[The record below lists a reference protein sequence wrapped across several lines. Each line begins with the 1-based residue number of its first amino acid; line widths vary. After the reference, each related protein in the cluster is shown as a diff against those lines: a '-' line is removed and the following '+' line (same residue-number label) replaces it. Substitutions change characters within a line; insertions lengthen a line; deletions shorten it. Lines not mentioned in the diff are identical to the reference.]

1 MKTHHLK
8 LNQLRFVVALQRRGK
23 LALAAEEL
31 HISQPAASRMLA
43 EIEAVIGHS
52 ICSRNAHGVVFNELG
67 NALATRSR
75 RIVNEMEWLGR
86 DLSELADGRHGQ
98 VRIGAVTTA
107 AIAYVMPASLVLR
120 ALAPRVR
127 LQVDVEPS
135 ATLMQRMR
143 SGDYDFVLGRLTPD
157 DDPSLYDVRRI
168 GEEVVQLIV
177 RENHPLSK
185 RRAIRFS
192 ELSAYEWVMQPPGAP
207 IWTAI
212 SNSFHAEGARFP
224 EQVTYTA
231 SVLLT
236 LSTLSKSDAIAP
248 IAREP
253 VEALRLSPLATRIV
267 PLDIAAPTR
276 VPGLSIIAQ
285 RDSSLSPIA
294 RKLLD
299 LVELEVATSG
309 TRTTERD
316 AAVSLSAWAT
326 GSAGG

>member
-1 MKTHHLK
+1 MRTHHLK

-31 HISQPAASRMLA
+31 HISQPAASRMLS
-43 EIEAVIGHS
+43 EIEAATGHS
-52 ICSRNAHGVVFNELG
+52 ICSRNAHGVAFNEIG
-67 NALATRSR
+67 NALAARAR
-75 RIVNEMEWLGR
+75 RIVNEMERLGR
-86 DLSELADGRHGQ
+86 DLTELADGRHGQ
-98 VRIGAVTTA
+98 VRVGAVTTA

-120 ALAPRVR
+120 AIAPRVR

-143 SGDYDFVLGRLTPD
+143 AGDYDFVLGRLTPD
-157 DDPSLYDVRRI
+157 DDPALYDVRRI
-168 GEEVVQLIV
+168 GEEVVSLVV
-177 RENHPLSK
+177 REDHPLS
-185 RRAIRFS
+185 RRKAIRFS
-192 ELSAYEWVMQPPGAP
+192 ELSSYEWVMQPPGAP

-236 LSTLSKSDAIAP
+236 LVTLAKSDAIAP

-253 VEALRLSPLATRIV
+253 VESLRLSPLATRIAS
-267 PLDIAAPTR
+267 LDTATPTT

-299 LVELEVATSG
+299 LVELEVV
-309 TRTTERD
+309 
-316 AAVSLSAWAT
+316 AAAASRAA
-326 GSAGG
+326 